1 MRKVTFPYKA
11 LRLVGWLSLL
21 IVITNSISAQ
31 IIVGKVVRASDKVPI
46 AYANIKLAGPQYKN
60 RSIGV
65 PADEKG
71 EFTLAVAARSF
82 PVELEISAQ
91 GYEKKRITVRQSVSN
106 LIIELDEKAF
116 ELEEFVISSEKI
128 TQEELRSPVQIEK
141 LDIADL
147 KNAPSFSF
155 YDEVVNLKG
164 VDVAT
169 QSILISSVNARGFN
183 STTNLRFRQF
193 TDGIDTQAPGLGF
206 SLGNIVGPNGLDI
219 ESLELI
225 PGPTTSKYGPGA
237 FNGVLLMTTKNPFD
251 YQGLSFTAKAAAIT
265 AEEFDSQFF
274 TIGNEFIHDVSVR
287 YAKAFKDRVA
297 FKVNFS
303 RLSGSDFRAE
313 NFDNIGPGDDFE
325 TIYSARNQSINGVN
339 VYGDDRS
346 ALMVLPRTI
355 SFPPPA
361 GPMEEPVTEPIRS
374 IRDTL
379 FSVTR
384 QGYREEDLVSYDA
397 ENIKF
402 NGAIHVKLTPKI
414 ELIAASFYGRA
425 STMIT
430 GDDRIALRDFEITQH
445 KLELKNDNFLF
456 RAYST
461 GQDAGNTFNV
471 GKLGESIVQTHKPD
485 EVWFNQYRN
494 LVFAGRG
501 FATART
507 TADSGFPQGQFLR
520 RFEPDTPEFDS
531 LRNVISRSQDP
542 DTGAAIFDRS
552 KLHHAEFMTDVHLWD
567 DFFETLTVGTNARL
581 YDPESNGTIFADSIG
596 NDITNF
602 EFGFFAEGSKKINDR
617 LEATFSARVDKNE
630 NFNVV
635 SSQRL
640 SLVKELKPNS
650 FLRGS
655 VQTGLRIPNVRE
667 QFFDQNLGDVILVG
681 GLEEVV
687 DQYQLQG
694 NAFLL
699 NALDNFNQKVEDVA
713 NDDRRFGDGPLDV
726 NAIRTENLDILRN
739 GIVSDDKFRGIKP
752 ERITSLE
759 LGYRTLVEDKRLI
772 EAVYYI
778 NRYNNFIGTTRVVKP
793 RTSPST
799 DLQLAM
805 EQANSPATSDFIFV
819 SDNAEKPIITHGLE
833 LLYDVTSDEG
843 TNFAINM
850 TFANII
856 QDNDDPLTPGFNTPP
871 FKLNMTLG
879 NDKIGKNFGAQISW
893 RYRSEFEW
901 ESSFVDGT
909 VPDFN
914 TFDFQVTVRMPRIN
928 SSIRIGGNNVLNNQ
942 QFNSFGGPEITAYY
956 YMSFTFDPF

>member
-1 MRKVTFPYKA
+1 MRF
-11 LRLVGWLSLL
+11 VGLL
-21 IVITNSISAQ
+21 LLLTAITNSISAQ
-31 IIVGKVVRASDKVPI
+31 IIVGKVVRQDNKEPI
-46 AYANIKLAGPQYKN
+46 PYANIKLAGAQYQN

-65 PADEKG
+65 SADERG
-71 EFTLAVAARSF
+71 EFTLAVRSI
-82 PVELEISAQ
+82 PVQLEISAQ
-91 GYEKKRITVRQSVSN
+91 GFEKKKITVRQSTVN
-106 LIIELDEKAF
+106 LVVELVEKAF
-116 ELEEFVISSEKI
+116 ELEEFVISSEKVSE
-128 TQEELRSPVQIEK
+128 EELRSPIQIEK

-147 KNAPSFSF
+147 KNSPSFSF

-206 SLGNIVGPNGLDI
+206 SLGNIVGPSGLDI

-237 FNGVLLMTTKNPFD
+237 FNGVLLMTTKSPFD
-251 YQGLSFTAKAAAIT
+251 YEGLSFTAKAATIT

-274 TIGNEFIHDVSVR
+274 TIGNEFIHDVSLR
-287 YAKAFKDRVA
+287 YAKSFKDKVA
-297 FKVNFS
+297 FKVNVS

-313 NFDNIGPGDDFE
+313 NFDNIGPGDVFE
-325 TIYSARNQSINGVN
+325 TDYSTRNQSINGVN

-346 ALMVLPRTI
+346 ALMVLPRTVTL
-355 SFPPPA
+355 PA
-361 GPMEEPVTEPIRS
+361 DPGGGLNDPGVEPIRS

-384 QGYREEDLVSYDA
+384 QGYREEDLVSYNA

-445 KLELKNDNFLF
+445 KLELKNDNFMF

-471 GKLGESIVQTHKPD
+471 GKLGESIVQAHKPD
-485 EVWFNQYRN
+485 EAWFNQYRN

-501 FATART
+501 FATARR

-531 LRNVISRSQDP
+531 LRTVISRSQDP
-542 DTGAAIFDRS
+542 NTGAAIFDKS
-552 KLHHAEFMTDVHLWD
+552 KLHHAEFMTDIHAWD

-581 YDPESNGTIFADSIG
+581 YDPESNGTIFTDSLG
-596 NDITNF
+596 NDVTNF
-602 EFGFFAEGSKKINDR
+602 EFGFFAEGTKKINDR
-617 LEATFSARVDKNE
+617 LEATFSTRVDKNE

-640 SLVKELKPNS
+640 SLVKELKPNN

-655 VQTGLRIPNVRE
+655 IQTGLRIPNVRE
-667 QFFDQNLGDVILVG
+667 QFFNQNLGDVILVG
-681 GLEEVV
+681 GLEQVV

-699 NALDNFNQKVEDVA
+699 ESLEQFNQTVEDVA
-713 NDDRRFGDGPLDV
+713 NDDSRFGDGPLDV
-726 NAIRTENLDILRN
+726 NAIRTENIDILRN
-739 GIVSDDKFRGIKP
+739 GIVRDDKFRGIKP

-759 LGYRTLVEDKRLI
+759 LGYRALVEDKRLI
-772 EAVYYI
+772 EAIYYV

-799 DLQLAM
+799 DIQLAL

-819 SDNAEKPIITHGLE
+819 SDNAEKTILTHGLE

-850 TFANII
+850 TFADII

-879 NDKIGKNFGAQISW
+879 NDKIGRNFGAQISW

-914 TFDFQVTVRMPRIN
+914 TFDFQVTLRMPRIN
-928 SSIRIGGNNVLNNQ
+928 SSLRIGGNNVLNNQ